1 MNAAQKRE
9 LILTYAKTYITES
22 DRDNNFGALN
32 AKYQCCVTFY
42 LCEKAQFDKTV
53 TRLRKEAKDSQYRFE
68 NGTLYQLR
76 GNAYICCYKSFR
88 AKSKQ
93 AAIREYESL

>member
-1 MNAAQKRE
+1 MNTTQKKE
-9 LILTYAKTYITES
+9 LIASYAKQYITES
-22 DRDNNFGALN
+22 DRGNNFGALN
-32 AKYQCCVTFY
+32 AKFQCCVNFY
-42 LCEKAQFDKTV
+42 LCEKASFDRVVAK
-53 TRLRKEAKDSQYRFE
+53 LRKQAKDSQYRFE